1 MFDVDLMDRYIVKQ
15 MEEQNIPGLSIV
27 FSDASGIVFDRAYG
41 YRDGKREKPVDGDT
55 IMGVASLSKSVTALC
70 VALLEHEGKLSME
83 DPVTRFFPRFKIP
96 GVPKDAVLIKH
107 LLSHTTGLPLL
118 PTLTHCMAKHTV
130 RDPGE
135 KWAVDKLDRLIEV
148 DTVDD
153 IIDYIVE
160 GDYETVGQ
168 PGEYTSYSN
177 DCYAI
182 LSSVVDQAAG
192 MSIEEY
198 MDKKVFQPLGMTR
211 SALGYD
217 RLSGFD
223 NVTQVFTKGED
234 GQVTASDNWSIAPPY
249 RGCGWIIS
257 SSRDMH
263 KYYKMLSQNGV
274 FEGQRILP
282 ESVVDRLLGNDFPTL
297 KTSVY
302 AYGLGKVLC
311 RGEVLFSHAGSLKGV
326 ASAGAF
332 FKDRGVAG
340 TVLTNMGGVDAV
352 RILMG
357 AFNIAQGHSPE
368 EHTHNFVISDRPP
381 QEPWI
386 YEGFYGAREHGMSIY
401 AYPYKVARENGKLVL
416 TLAGDEKR
424 PLVYCG
430 ENYFLA
436 PKDANNPLRDC
447 MFIKFYVR
455 NDKAWALQTA
465 NRMYQRI

>member
-1 MFDVDLMDRYIVKQ
+1 MFNANLMDSFIIKE
-15 MEEQNIPGLSIV
+15 MERQNIPGLSIT
-27 FSDASGIVFDRAYG
+27 FSDGNGIVYDKAYG

-55 IMGVASLSKSVTALC
+55 IMGVASLSKAVTATC
-70 VALLEHEGKLSME
+70 IALLEHEGKLSMD

-96 GVPKDAVLIKH
+96 GTPKDAVLIKH

-118 PTLTHCMAKHTV
+118 PTLTHCMARHTE

-135 KWAVDKLDRLIEV
+135 KRTVDQLDSLIKV
-148 DTVDD
+148 DTVED
-153 IIDYIVE
+153 IIDYIME
-160 GDYETVGQ
+160 GDYQVLGQ

-182 LSSVVDQAAG
+182 LSSIVDQAAD

-198 MDKKVFQPLGMTR
+198 MEKKVFQPLGMTR
-211 SALGYD
+211 TALGYH
-217 RLSGFD
+217 RLKDFD
-223 NVTQVFTKGED
+223 NVTQVFTKEENGE
-234 GQVTASDNWSIAPPY
+234 VTASDNWQMAPPY

-257 SSRDMH
+257 SSHDMY

-274 FEGQRILP
+274 FEGRRILP

-302 AYGLGKVLC
+302 AYGLAKVRC
-311 RGEVLFSHAGSLKGV
+311 RGEVLFSHAGGLKGV
-326 ASAGAF
+326 SSAGAF
-332 FKDRGVAG
+332 FKDRGIAG
-340 TVLTNMGGVDAV
+340 TVLTNVGNVDAV

-357 AFNIAQGHSPE
+357 AFNIAQGHNPE
-368 EHTHNFVISDRPP
+368 EHTHNFVISQRPP

-386 YEGFYGAREHGMSIY
+386 YEGFYGAREHGMPIY
-401 AYPYKVARENGKLVL
+401 AYPYKVAREKGGLVL
-416 TLAGDEKR
+416 TFAEGEKR

-436 PKDANNPLRDC
+436 PREGGNPLRDC
-447 MFIKFYVR
+447 MLIRFYIR
-455 NDKAWALQTA
+455 NDKAWAMQTG
-465 NRMYQRI
+465 NRMYQRL